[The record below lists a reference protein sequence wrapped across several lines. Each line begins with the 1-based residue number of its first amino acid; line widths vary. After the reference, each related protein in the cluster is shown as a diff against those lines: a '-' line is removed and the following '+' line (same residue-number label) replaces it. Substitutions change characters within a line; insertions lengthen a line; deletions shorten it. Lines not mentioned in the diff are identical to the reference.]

1 MIGDPLV
8 GATGKKGALYFP
20 NNIMMYKHT
29 PSQKDSEDF
38 LTYYY
43 ENMAPLWTKHTGI
56 GLPVLKSIAET
67 PEFSSDA
74 NAAKL
79 ISVWQPICKTWAAPG
94 GDALFANVTIVDST
108 PAMTDWAQSLL
119 SLKETPK
126 ESLTTLQ
133 AKLEAS
139 LKK

>member
-1 MIGDPLV
+1 
-8 GATGKKGALYFP
+8 
-20 NNIMMYKHT
+20 MMYTHT
-29 PSQKDSEDF
+29 PSQKDSEAF

-43 ENMAPLWTKHTGI
+43 KNMAPLWTQHTGI
-56 GLPVLKSIAET
+56 GLPVLKSIAQT

-94 GDALFANVTIVDST
+94 GEALFANVTIVDST
-108 PAMTDWAQSLL
+108 PAMTEWAQSLL
-119 SLKETPK
+119 SLQETPK
-126 ESLTTLQ
+126 QSLTTLQ
-133 AKLEAS
+133 GKLEAS